1 MDLSEMKRVGAQPA
15 WSMEFGDRRINFQER
30 TVIMGILNVTPDS
43 FSDGGEYFDHD
54 AAVKRGL
61 AMIEEGADIIDIGGE
76 STRPGA
82 EEIDVSEEIARVIP
96 VIRSLSEKTDAILSI
111 DTRKSLVA
119 KEAIMAGARLIN
131 DVSGFV
137 YDPQIIQVALHARV
151 PVVLMHSQGTP
162 ANMQKNP
169 IYTNVIDEIYHFFGN
184 QINFAIEKGLS
195 REFIIVDPGIGFGKS
210 VQHNYE
216 ILKNLSF
223 FQSLGC
229 PLLLGVSRK
238 SFIGAVLNVDE
249 KNRIF
254 GTAAAVTAS
263 ILNGAHIIRVHDIW
277 EMKQVAQVTDI
288 IKNTTT
294 ASGNP

>member
-1 MDLSEMKRVGAQPA
+1 MDFGARQ
-15 WSMEFGDRRINFQER
+15 INLLER

-43 FSDGGEYFDHD
+43 FSDGGEYFDLD
-54 AAVKRGL
+54 VAVRRGL
-61 AMIEEGADIIDIGGE
+61 LMAREGADIIDIGGE

-82 EEIDVSEEIARVIP
+82 EEISVDEEIARVIP
-96 VIRSLSEKTDAILSI
+96 VISSLSEKTNAILSI
-111 DTRKSLVA
+111 DTRKSQVA
-119 KEAIMAGARLIN
+119 KEAVLAGARLIN

-137 YDPQIIQVALHARV
+137 YDSHLVEVASRAKV

-162 ANMQKNP
+162 GTMQKNP
-169 IYTNVIDEIYHFFGN
+169 TYSNVIDEICQFFQN
-184 QINFAIEKGLS
+184 QIDFAIEKGLS
-195 REFIIVDPGIGFGKS
+195 RECIILDPGIGFGKS

-223 FQSLGC
+223 FQSLGS

-249 KNRIF
+249 KKRIF

-263 ILNGAHIIRVHDIW
+263 ILNGAHIIRVHDIS
-277 EMKQVAQVTDI
+277 EMKQVSQIADA
-288 IKNTTT
+288 IKNTKTT
-294 ASGNP
+294 SRNS